1 MCGSERSK
9 DDGELIVSRVVS
21 KQRFERLDEGAFFH
35 GAGVECQTPAA
46 REPLDHDVC
55 RAVWQ
60 LTCPQSHAAV
70 DSAYAEGASL
80 PNVVHGPERGMQLPD
95 LEPQAVEDEDSP
107 YLGLL
112 TVEAPNRPQG
122 KDARPALV
130 GSASATRAPSGS
142 PSHGL

>member
-1 MCGSERSK
+1 VCGSKGSK

-21 KQRFERLDEGAFFH
+21 KQRFERLDEGEFFH

-70 DSAYAEGASL
+70 DSAYAWRASL
-80 PNVVHGPERGMQLPD
+80 PNVVHGPERGMQQPD
-95 LEPQAVEDEDSP
+95 SRATSGRGRGLA
-107 YLGLL
+107 LGSRGLCRL
-112 TVEAPNRPQG
+112 AERGACG
-122 KDARPALV
+122 
-130 GSASATRAPSGS
+130 ATYSSETP
-142 PSHGL
+142 

>member
-1 MCGSERSK
+1 VCGSERSK

-21 KQRFERLDEGAFFH
+21 KQRFERLDEGEFFH

-70 DSAYAEGASL
+70 DSAYAWRASL
-80 PNVVHGPERGMQLPD
+80 PNVVHGPERGMPQPD
-95 LEPQAVEDEDSP
+95 LEPQAVEDENSP
-107 YLGLL
+107 W
-112 TVEAPNRPQG
+112 EAGAFADWQREG
-122 KDARPALV
+122 RAARPIRV
-130 GSASATRAPSGS
+130 KRPDPSGS
-142 PSHGL
+142 A